1 MAWCALQSQLWSG
14 EGERLGALAATE
26 HPEANRLFG
35 LATQT
40 ISYDANTV
48 TGYAQAVRD
57 GDEKLKQFFRTSL
70 MRKGFLSY
78 LDQWEA
84 QVKADQSPQNPLED
98 NTYLD
103 PVMQPYR
110 TESGRGRFQS
120 R

>member
-1 MAWCALQSQLWSG
+1 MCKS
-14 EGERLGALAATE
+14 
-26 HPEANRLFG
+26 
-35 LATQT
+35 
-40 ISYDANTV
+40 
-48 TGYAQAVRD
+48 
-57 GDEKLKQFFRTSL
+57 
-70 MRKGFLSY
+70 FLSY

-84 QVKADQSPQNPLED
+84 QVKAGQSPQNLLED